1 MRGWRMRCQWAER
14 SDAERVYHDTEWG
27 VPVHDDRGL
36 FEWLALRG
44 SQAGLAWRTVLAKRT
59 SYHLAFHGFDIAR
72 IAAMTDAEL
81 AAVLRDRGVIRHRL
95 KIESIRGNARAS
107 LRVIDEVGS
116 LSAYLWS
123 FIGDAPQKNAWQHD
137 AQVPMRSPAS
147 DRMSAAMRK
156 RGFRFAGTAICYA
169 VMQSVGMVNDHVV
182 GCHRY
187 R

>member
-1 MRGWRMRCQWAER
+1 MRCQWAER
-14 SDAERVYHDTEWG
+14 SDAERIYHDTEWG

-44 SQAGLAWRTVLAKRT
+44 SQAGLAWRTVLAKRD
-59 SYHLAFHGFDIAR
+59 SYRFAFHDFDIAR
-72 IAAMTDAEL
+72 IAAMTDAEI

-107 LRVIDEVGS
+107 LRVIDDEGS

-123 FIGDAPQKNAWQHD
+123 FVDDDPKRNAWRH
-137 AQVPMRSPAS
+137 ATEVPMRSPVS
-147 DRMSAAMRK
+147 DRMSAALRQ
-156 RGFRFAGTAICYA
+156 RGFRFAGTAICYT

-182 GCHRY
+182 DCHRY